1 MNLFGYFEMLRED
14 IVSVS
19 QRLLMPISALQK
31 MPLDQI
37 AHVSDMI
44 RSPPEIFRVAS
55 KNVPI
60 EALLG
65 RIIDVS

>member
-1 MNLFGYFEMLRED
+1 
-14 IVSVS
+14 
-19 QRLLMPISALQK
+19 MPISALQK